1 MHLGLQQLELYFC
14 PLFGMV
20 DGERVSDRRFALLLS
35 LALAAGSVTA
45 QSADQPITSEAGA
58 GVALESLLREARE
71 QYELPAIAAVVVKA
85 DSVLGTVA
93 IGVRRLGHTDQV
105 KLTDRFHIG
114 SNGKAFASTVIAK
127 LVEEG
132 VLAWDSRPIDV
143 FPKLGSSVHDGFREV
158 TLQQLLGHRAGLPPY
173 KSLKSIR
180 SADRRVDKSDSPRA
194 KRRAFA
200 VWLLQQTPDAATNI
214 DQYSNAG
221 FTIAAA
227 MAEAAADEPWESL
240 LESRLAR
247 SLGISLGWG
256 QPARVDPAQ
265 PWGHEQKSYGI
276 VHAGQQ
282 ETKPEEYFNMG
293 PLFGPAGDLALSPV
307 DYAVFLQ
314 QHLTGL
320 KGKDGLLKASSIR
333 YLHFGPDGYALG
345 WGKSNIHGVPAHTH
359 TGTEGT
365 FIAAVALLPEHD
377 LAVAVLVNSST
388 PNADKAS
395 IEVTKAILR
404 LYLPSAPETSSG
416 AEAN

>member
-1 MHLGLQQLELYFC
+1 M
-14 PLFGMV
+14 
-20 DGERVSDRRFALLLS
+20 SDRRFALLLP
-35 LALAAGSVTA
+35 LVLAAGSVTA
-45 QSADQPITSEAGA
+45 QSADQPTTSQAGA
-58 GVALESLLREARE
+58 GVALESILREARE

-93 IGVRRLGHTDQV
+93 IGVRRLGRTDQV
-105 KLTDRFHIG
+105 MLTDRFHIG
-114 SNGKAFASTVIAK
+114 SNGKAFAGTVIAK

-143 FPKLGSSVHDGFREV
+143 FPELGSSVHDGFREV

-173 KSLKSIR
+173 KLLKSIR
-180 SADRRVDKSDSPRA
+180 SAERRVDQSDSPRA
-194 KRRAFA
+194 QRRAFA
-200 VWLLQQTPDAATNI
+200 VWLLQQTPDAATDI
-214 DQYSNAG
+214 DHYSNAG
-221 FTIAAA
+221 YTIAAA
-227 MAEAAADEPWESL
+227 MAEEAADEPWESL

-247 SLGISLGWG
+247 PLGITLWWG

-265 PWGHEQKSYGI
+265 PWGHEQKNYGI
-276 VHAGQQ
+276 VHAGQH

-320 KGKDGLLKASSIR
+320 KGKDGLLQASSIQ

-345 WGKSNIHGVPAHTH
+345 WRKSTIHGVPARTH

-377 LAVAVLVNSST
+377 LAAAVLINSAT

-395 IEVTKAILR
+395 LEVTKAILR
-404 LYLPSAPETSSG
+404 LYLPSASKTTSG
-416 AEAN
+416 AEDNPPGLLPGAPDE